1 MLKFG
6 RAQIDVPAH
15 NAKNVEIRGISKTT
29 SITWRAAALSG
40 KRELVFDLRD
50 ECVQALVI
58 KRKSPTYHGVQN
70 HAPVQEKEL
79 KLLDCLHGRRE
90 REREREKGG
99 DCRKSCV
106 RDLIAQT
113 ENKRVWE

>member
-1 MLKFG
+1 M
-6 RAQIDVPAH
+6 PAH

-40 KRELVFDLRD
+40 KRELAFDLRD

-58 KRKSPTYHGVQN
+58 KRKSSTYHGVQN

-79 KLLDCLHGRRE
+79 KLLDCLHGRGERGGRRE
-90 REREREKGG
+90 RERESE
-99 DCRKSCV
+99 
-106 RDLIAQT
+106 
-113 ENKRVWE
+113 